1 MFLSSCYRDLR
12 VPTEFQQG
20 NEASSRLKAWNSA
33 FLSSCKRDVR
43 PPVESRQRN
52 WAFPRGVTRESDL
65 PSFCEGTLG
74 VTCKSVKG
82 NQA

>member
-33 FLSSCKRDVR
+33 FLSSYKRDVR

-74 VTCKSVKG
+74 VPCKSVKG